1 MSKLTVIKNDELQ
14 ESNPIVL
21 ERLYEALDMAK
32 EGGIDSCMVIMV
44 THNGYVIDAWANG
57 TQPFVMVG
65 AIEALKFDYIHSQI
79 EQR

>member
-1 MSKLTVIKNDELQ
+1 MNKLTVIKNDELQ

-21 ERLYEALDMAK
+21 DRLEEAIDMAK
-32 EGGIDSCMVIMV
+32 EGGIDSCMIIMV
-44 THNGYVIDAWANG
+44 SHDGFVVDAWANG

-65 AIEALKFDYIHSQI
+65 AIEALKFDFIQSQI